1 MYILI
6 YDILD
11 VRFYEQYYAFSK
23 VLLISFGAPFKDA
36 KSFIERSITLRTV
49 LYFYWFSAEYVYSL
63 FHVFFYY
70 MGKGDVRRGW
80 KGRHR
85 KQEKIRENF
94 WESSNTIKENQLFTW
109 R

>member
-23 VLLISFGAPFKDA
+23 VLQISFGAPFKDA
-36 KSFIERSITLRTV
+36 KSLIERSITLRTV

-63 FHVFFYY
+63 FHVFS
-70 MGKGDVRRGW
+70 MTWERVMCAEDGKAGTGS
-80 KGRHR
+80 KR
-85 KQEKIRENF
+85 KLERTSGKAVI
-94 WESSNTIKENQLFTW
+94 L
-109 R
+109 